1 MNNSKVLNQYN
12 KHSKFP
18 DWYLHDIGNV
28 NGLIR
33 CRLSTI
39 PITNLIR
46 LVMAKANISI
56 PQYKIR
62 NTKGDILYCIR
73 INIETGWQY

>member
-1 MNNSKVLNQYN
+1 MNANTELDKYHN
-12 KHSKFP
+12 HSEWT
-18 DWYLHDIGNV
+18 DWYLQDIDNV

-46 LVMAKANISI
+46 LVMAKANISK
-56 PQYKIR
+56 PKI
-62 NTKGDILYCIR
+62 
-73 INIETGWQY
+73 INIELQTI

>member
-1 MNNSKVLNQYN
+1 MLTMNIN
-12 KHSKFP
+12 KELDKNNNHSEKTK
-18 DWYLHDIGNV
+18 WYLHDIGNV

-46 LVMAKANISI
+46 LVMAKANISK
-56 PQYKIR
+56 PKI
-62 NTKGDILYCIR
+62 
-73 INIETGWQY
+73 INIELQTI